1 MAKTRTLDITDEE
14 FKIGDKK
21 SMGGK
26 NWILSSIS
34 TRKSDDGD
42 KTFGVYKKQ
51 GAFSA
56 TADKIGKKMDEVLDD
71 SNKTTKLLMALNTI
85 TESSKMVPLSSGQV
99 KTPLGMITSGVTK
112 GLIQG
117 KSIETAGDL
126 AKAKLRKAELG
137 PETIKIESVGGKDYA
152 DDYFKSRMT
161 DITKNRDAHDK
172 SKLNLANRFTM
183 VLGIKDQGIPTGLVP
198 SLLQPFEE
206 LLLGIFPAG
215 SDQYEAYASLDP
227 EKLRD
232 LDLKDKVKFKTSF
245 EALVR
250 QATLDL
256 AKQVYPVSEKDLV
269 ILQQSLGSVR
279 TYGEA
284 LKQMLALQ
292 SGVSERNDLYFEGL
306 DKYMAQMSRDPMAK
320 VTIDGVTA
328 MGFEQFAKKYA
339 DSKIKERY
347 SDVTQE
353 EVNTVLGTGI
363 DVKSLQPFQLAVVAN
378 AMKLAPSKLD
388 SPDLAV
394 LDTMF
399 RIDVEAETLEKE
411 IQEMDDA
418 LKELEEKFKT

>member
-1 MAKTRTLDITDEE
+1 MATRTFEITDEE
-14 FKIGDKK
+14 IGDKK
-21 SMGGK
+21 KIGSDT
-26 NWILSSIS
+26 WILKDTKTFESQ
-34 TRKSDDGD
+34 GD
-42 KTFGVYKKQ
+42 KVFGVYKKQ
-51 GAFSA
+51 GAFSK
-56 TADKIGKKMDEVLDD
+56 TAENIGKKMDNILSD

-85 TESSKMVPLSSGQV
+85 TESSKMEPLSSGRV
-99 KTPLGMITSGVTK
+99 KTPLGKITSGITK

-117 KSIETAGDL
+117 KQIQSAEDL
-126 AKAKLRKAELG
+126 AKAKLMKSMMG
-137 PETIKIESVGGKDYA
+137 PETIKIVGGKDYA

-172 SKLNLANRFTM
+172 SKINLANRFTM

-215 SDQYEAYASLDP
+215 SEQYEAYSSLDP
-227 EKLRD
+227 TKLAA

-245 EALVR
+245 GALVR

-269 ILQQSLGSVR
+269 ILQQSLGSIR

-353 EVNTVLGTGI
+353 EVNAVLGTGI

-399 RIDVEAETLEKE
+399 RIDVEAETLKKE

-418 LKELEEKFKT
+418 LKELEEKYKTK

>member
-1 MAKTRTLDITDEE
+1 MAYSLLTEE
-14 FKIGDKK
+14 DKELKIGETKK
-21 SMGGK
+21 VDGRTWTLKDTTGDGK
-26 NWILSSIS
+26 YGEWH
-34 TRKSDDGD
+34 
-42 KTFGVYKKQ
+42 KQ

-56 TADKIGKKMDEVLDD
+56 TAEKIGKKMDAVLND

-85 TESSKMVPLSSGQV
+85 TDSSKMEPLSSGRV
-99 KTPLGMITSGVTK
+99 KTPLGKITSGVTK

-117 KSIETAGDL
+117 KQIQSAETL
-126 AKAKLRKAELG
+126 SKAKYMKALMG
-137 PETIKIESVGGKDYA
+137 PETINIGGADYS
-152 DDYFKSRMT
+152 DDYFRGRMNNIT
-161 DITKNRDAHDK
+161 DNRDAHEK
-172 SKLNLANRFTM
+172 SAINLANRFTM
-183 VLGIKDQGIPTGLVP
+183 VQGIKDRGIPTGLLP

-215 SDQYEAYASLDP
+215 SEQYEAYSSLDP
-227 EKLRD
+227 SKLAD
-232 LDLKDKVKFKTSF
+232 LDLKDKVKFKTGF

-292 SGVSERNDLYFEGL
+292 SGVSERNLLFYEGL
-306 DKYMAQMSRDPMAK
+306 DKYMATMPKNPMAK

-328 MGFEQFAKKYA
+328 VGFEQFAKKYA

-347 SDVTQE
+347 AYVTQG
-353 EVNTVLGTGI
+353 EVNAVLGTGI

-418 LKELEEKFKT
+418 LKDLEEKYKTK

>member
-1 MAKTRTLDITDEE
+1 MAYSLLTEE
-14 FKIGDKK
+14 DKELKIGETKK
-21 SMGGK
+21 VDGRTWTLKDTTGDGK
-26 NWILSSIS
+26 YGEWH
-34 TRKSDDGD
+34 
-42 KTFGVYKKQ
+42 KQ

-56 TADKIGKKMDEVLDD
+56 TAENIGKKMDAVLND

-85 TESSKMVPLSSGQV
+85 TESSKMEPLSSGRV
-99 KTPLGMITSGVTK
+99 KTPLGKITSGVTK

-117 KSIETAGDL
+117 KQIQSAENL
-126 AKAKLRKAELG
+126 AKAKLMKLMQG
-137 PETIKIESVGGKDYA
+137 PETINIGGADYA
-152 DDYFKSRMT
+152 NDYFKSRMT

-172 SKLNLANRFTM
+172 SKINLANRFTM
-183 VLGIKDQGIPTGLVP
+183 VQGIKDRGIPTGLLP

-215 SDQYEAYASLDP
+215 SEQYEAYSSLDP
-227 EKLRD
+227 SKLAD
-232 LDLKDKVKFKTSF
+232 LDFKDRVKFKTSF

-328 MGFEQFAKKYA
+328 VGFEQFAKKYA
-339 DSKIKERY
+339 DSKIKKRY
-347 SDVTQE
+347 ADVTQG
-353 EVNTVLGTGI
+353 EVNAVLGTGI

-411 IQEMDDA
+411 NQEMDDA
-418 LKELEEKFKT
+418 LKKLEEKYKPK

>member
-1 MAKTRTLDITDEE
+1 MAYSLLTEE
-14 FKIGDKK
+14 DKELKIGETKK
-21 SMGGK
+21 VDGRTWTLKDTTGDGK
-26 NWILSSIS
+26 YGEWH
-34 TRKSDDGD
+34 
-42 KTFGVYKKQ
+42 KQ

-56 TADKIGKKMDEVLDD
+56 TAEKIGKKMDAVLND

-85 TESSKMVPLSSGQV
+85 TESSKMEPLSSGRV
-99 KTPLGMITSGVTK
+99 KTPLGKITSGVTK

-117 KSIETAGDL
+117 KQIQSAETL
-126 AKAKLRKAELG
+126 SKAKYMKALMG
-137 PETIKIESVGGKDYA
+137 PETINIGGADYS
-152 DDYFKSRMT
+152 DDYFRGRMNNIT
-161 DITKNRDAHDK
+161 DNRDAHEK
-172 SKLNLANRFTM
+172 SAINLANRFTM
-183 VLGIKDQGIPTGLVP
+183 VQGIKDRGIPTGLLP

-215 SDQYEAYASLDP
+215 SEQYEAYSSLDP
-227 EKLRD
+227 SKLAD
-232 LDLKDKVKFKTSF
+232 LDLKDKVKFKTGF

-292 SGVSERNDLYFEGL
+292 SGVSERNLLFYEGL
-306 DKYMAQMSRDPMAK
+306 DKYMATMPKNPMAK

-328 MGFEQFAKKYA
+328 VGFEQFAKKYA

-347 SDVTQE
+347 AYVTQG
-353 EVNTVLGTGI
+353 EVNAVLGTGI

-418 LKELEEKFKT
+418 LKDLEEKYKTK

>member
-1 MAKTRTLDITDEE
+1 MAYSLLTEE
-14 FKIGDKK
+14 DKELKIGETKK
-21 SMGGK
+21 VDGRTWTLKDTTGDGK
-26 NWILSSIS
+26 YGEWH
-34 TRKSDDGD
+34 
-42 KTFGVYKKQ
+42 KQ

-56 TADKIGKKMDEVLDD
+56 TAEKIGKKMDAVLND

-85 TESSKMVPLSSGQV
+85 TESSKMEPLSSGRV
-99 KTPLGMITSGVTK
+99 KTPLGKITSGVTK

-117 KSIETAGDL
+117 KQIQSAETL
-126 AKAKLRKAELG
+126 SKAKLRKAEQG
-137 PETIKIESVGGKDYA
+137 PETINIGGADYA
-152 DDYFKSRMT
+152 NDYFKSRMT

-172 SKLNLANRFTM
+172 SKINLANRFTM
-183 VLGIKDQGIPTGLVP
+183 VQGIKDRGIPTGLLP

-215 SDQYEAYASLDP
+215 SEQYEAYSSLDP
-227 EKLRD
+227 SKLAD

-328 MGFEQFAKKYA
+328 VGFEQFAKKYA
-339 DSKIKERY
+339 DSKIKKRY
-347 SDVTQE
+347 ADVTQG
-353 EVNTVLGTGI
+353 EVNAVLGTGI

-411 IQEMDDA
+411 NQEMDDA
-418 LKELEEKFKT
+418 LKKLEEKYKPK